1 MIDSRSLFHILIVL
15 VVSCGL
21 GLLMYFPNPDG
32 IWLYT
37 PPADGSGIQS
47 NAFGV
52 GASLG
57 AIISVLF
64 YTVILVFQFVWLLI
78 RKPTQQKSITP
89 FISAIVVGVLL
100 FISAELYFR

>member
-1 MIDSRSLFHILIVL
+1 MIDNRSLLHILIVL
-15 VVSCGL
+15 VVSCGV
-21 GLLMYFPNPDG
+21 GLLMYISNPDG
-32 IWLYT
+32 LWLYT
-37 PPADGSGIQS
+37 PPADGSGIPS

-64 YTVILVFQFVWLLI
+64 YTVILVFQVVWRLI
-78 RKPTQQKSITP
+78 KKPTQQKPVTQ

-100 FISAELYFR
+100 LIFVGLYFR